1 MAERD
6 REGRVLA
13 SAAAFERWLLDAAGS
28 DGPPPGAAEAA
39 WAQFEEAAGRAWP
52 HETSAR
58 SGSPAAPGSN
68 GAAPGSNGA
77 APGSGGAA
85 PAAKWIGVGALG
97 GTIVGGL
104 LAAFVLRGGV
114 ESAPARAEPAA
125 AGAEA
130 PAREGSEV
138 RDPEPVGAP
147 ALPARADD
155 AHRRDDDGVSPHR
168 GSMAKPLPRR
178 PLPRRP
184 LPRGPLPR
192 GPGAKPQRDGE
203 RSARVASMPT
213 SPSDAPGVAGP
224 SAPVERERSLEREVA
239 LLDAIRVANEGG
251 DFAKGLELVARYRGE
266 FEDGE
271 LARDADVFEIE
282 ALAGEGER
290 ARAARAARSFLSR
303 YPGDPHTQR
312 VRTLAADGL
321 R

>member
-6 REGRVLA
+6 REGSVLA

-52 HETSAR
+52 HEASAC
-58 SGSPAAPGSN
+58 SGSPAAAGSNGAAAGGN
-68 GAAPGSNGA
+68 GAAPGSN
-77 APGSGGAA
+77 GAA

-97 GTIVGGL
+97 GTILGGL
-104 LAAFVLRGGV
+104 LTAFVLRGGV
-114 ESAPARAEPAA
+114 ESALARGEPAA

-130 PAREGSEV
+130 PAREGSEA
-138 RDPEPVGAP
+138 RDPEPAGAP

-168 GSMAKPLPRR
+168 GSMAKPLPRK
-178 PLPRRP
+178 PLPRR
-184 LPRGPLPR
+184 PLPR
-192 GPGAKPQRDGE
+192 GPGAKPQRGGE

-290 ARAARAARSFLSR
+290 ARAARAARAFLSR